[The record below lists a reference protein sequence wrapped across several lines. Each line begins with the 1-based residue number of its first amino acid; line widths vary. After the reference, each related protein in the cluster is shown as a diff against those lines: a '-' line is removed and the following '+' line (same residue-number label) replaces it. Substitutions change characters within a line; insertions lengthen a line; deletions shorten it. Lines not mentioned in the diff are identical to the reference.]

1 MPFFAYFALLSAK
14 CASSTS
20 LRNKNKSFMKILNKL
35 GPNTEPY
42 GTPNESI

>member
-35 GPNTEPY
+35 GPNTEPC
-42 GTPNESI
+42 GTPDQSI